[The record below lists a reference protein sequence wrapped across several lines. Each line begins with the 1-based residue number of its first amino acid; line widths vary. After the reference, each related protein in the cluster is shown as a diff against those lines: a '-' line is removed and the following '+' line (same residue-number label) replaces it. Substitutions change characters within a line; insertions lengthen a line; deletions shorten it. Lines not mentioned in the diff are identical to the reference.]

1 MSAVPKSGAGAV
13 SRTRWWY
20 TGTLLLLVLLGASE
34 AFSRQAPART
44 AAAPG
49 PEKAA
54 FLELGSEGCVPCEA
68 MKPVMQ
74 AVRDRYG
81 DRIEVVFHDV
91 RKNRSI
97 GREWG
102 IRLIPTQIFLKP
114 DGTEF
119 FRHEGFFS
127 LEEVE
132 KVLADMGIR

>member
-1 MSAVPKSGAGAV
+1 MRARAKHEGRTGGGA
-13 SRTRWWY
+13 RRWDA
-20 TGTLLLLVLLGASE
+20 GLVLLVAVLAAGA
-34 AFSRQAPART
+34 AFGGQAAGRT
-44 AAAPG
+44 VAASA

-54 FLELGSEGCVPCEA
+54 FLELGSEGCKPCEA

-74 AVRDRYG
+74 AVRERYG
-81 DRIEVVFHDV
+81 DRIEVVFYDV

-97 GREWG
+97 GREWR

-119 FRHEGFFS
+119 FRHEGFFP

-132 KVLADMGIR
+132 KVLAGMGIR

>member
-1 MSAVPKSGAGAV
+1 MTKSGVRTVGGA
-13 SRTRWWY
+13 RRW
-20 TGTLLLLVLLGASE
+20 GARVALLAAVLGASA
-34 AFSRQAPART
+34 AFGGQVPART
-44 AAAPG
+44 TAVPG

-74 AVRDRYG
+74 AVRDRFG
-81 DRIEVVFHDV
+81 DRIEVVFYDV

-114 DGTEF
+114 DGSEF
-119 FRHEGFFS
+119 FRHEGFFP

-132 KVLADMGIR
+132 KVLAGMGIR